1 MIFYFLYINLLK
13 VYENMKQDVSAILLA
28 NYYFIKCKVE
38 NPFCHKTELARK
50 YLVAKIKLVLSDRKC
65 KLESNPKDL

>member
-1 MIFYFLYINLLK
+1 
-13 VYENMKQDVSAILLA
+13 MKQDVDSILLA

-50 YLVAKIKLVLSDRKC
+50 YLVAKIKGALSDIKS
-65 KLESNPKDL
+65 KLESQPNKDL

>member
-1 MIFYFLYINLLK
+1 
-13 VYENMKQDVSAILLA
+13 MKQDVDSILLA

-50 YLVAKIKLVLSDRKC
+50 YLVAKIKGVLSDRKS
-65 KLESNPKDL
+65 KLVSQTNKELISIK